1 MLLSRVTQH
10 RLSSLETTLCYPR
23 LVLGHLT
30 DYSTLCPGT
39 AGGFQSTFRFV
50 SLFSSLLSSSSQ
62 RLSRT
67 GEEQE
72 EEVADAHQPRHS
84 ATVGNTHATEDE
96 QKQQQKKWTTYFMHI
111 SSDNCAWQNASLIQL
126 DTPITLIIIKTSA
139 IRTFTSCPRLVLA
152 TCNVLTCCYPNN
164 NIRESLLGVV
174 TA

>member
-1 MLLSRVTQH
+1 MLSSRDTQH
-10 RLSSLETTLCYPR
+10 RRSSLETTLCYPR

-50 SLFSSLLSSSSQ
+50 SLSSSSTQ
-62 RLSRT
+62 RLSRA
-67 GEEQE
+67 GEEAEE

-84 ATVGNTHATEDE
+84 ATVGNTHATEE
-96 QKQQQKKWTTYFMHI
+96 VQQQKQKKTTTYIMHI
-111 SSDNCAWQNASLIQL
+111 ASDNCAWQNASLIQL

-139 IRTFTSCPRLVLA
+139 IRTFTSCPRPVFLQLA
-152 TCNVLTCCYPNN
+152 TATTCCYPNN
-164 NIRESLLGVV
+164 TVRESLLGVV